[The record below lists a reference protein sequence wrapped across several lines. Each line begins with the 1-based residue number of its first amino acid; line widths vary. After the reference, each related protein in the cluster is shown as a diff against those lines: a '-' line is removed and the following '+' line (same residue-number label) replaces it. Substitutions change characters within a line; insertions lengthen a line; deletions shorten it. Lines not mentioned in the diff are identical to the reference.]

1 MNDFLF
7 EVHTIKKQRKPYD
20 NGQVYKCKRCKGSV
34 SDKDGAYCE
43 RFDLCIEFEN
53 GKALLTKNGLPLTC
67 DGKFW
72 TY

>member
-1 MNDFLF
+1 MSELLF
-7 EVHTIKKQRKPYD
+7 EVPATKPIRKPYD

-34 SDKDGAYCE
+34 SDKDGAYCH

-53 GKALLTKNGLPLTC
+53 GAALLAKNGMALKC
-67 DGKFW
+67 DGETW